1 MVLFVECVFS
11 KGFYIALGEVFYYN
25 RNFLLVQYSVEA
37 SPLLI
42 TLTRKTLSS
51 WFLEDWISVF
61 SIFSVPCLKFTAFSV
76 SVGSFPQRSSV
87 SMSDCSLISK

>member
-1 MVLFVECVFS
+1 MGEYLRS
-11 KGFYIALGEVFYYN
+11 KMPPS
-25 RNFLLVQYSVEA
+25 RSVKISNG

-51 WFLEDWISVF
+51 CFLEDWISVF
-61 SIFSVPCLKFTAFSV
+61 SIFSVPSLKFAASSV
-76 SVGSFPQRSSV
+76 STGSVPQRSSV

>member
-25 RNFLLVQYSVEA
+25 RSFLLVQYSVEA

-51 WFLEDWISVF
+51 WFLEDRLSVF
-61 SIFSVPCLKFTAFSV
+61 SIFYVLELKFAASSV
-76 SVGSFPQRSSV
+76 SAGRVPQRSSV
-87 SMSDCSLISK
+87 SMSDWSLISR

>member
-11 KGFYIALGEVFYYN
+11 EGFYIALGEVFYDN
-25 RNFLLVQYSVEA
+25 RGFLLVQYSVEA

-51 WFLEDWISVF
+51 WFLEDRLSVF
-61 SIFSVPCLKFTAFSV
+61 SIFSVLELKLRRPPFLRGGF
-76 SVGSFPQRSSV
+76 RSAAA
-87 SMSDCSLISK
+87 CRCRIEA